1 MKLNKCGREHI
12 SLTMNQ
18 KQKLPVI
25 NTILIVGLSVSF
37 ALILVL
43 VAFNFVV
50 INKMDEV
57 QPFMKMFSG
66 QSHFSTIK
74 QESASKIIKVLQ
86 EKRNLLITSQF
97 LGFIIL
103 VMIALRLMLV
113 LISLYPPLI
122 GSKFSFMRRIYLE
135 LVAVFQEGGTS
146 DGLVQDVSVSGE
158 LKKGKM
164 SL

>member
-1 MKLNKCGREHI
+1 
-12 SLTMNQ
+12 MNQ

-25 NTILIVGLSVSF
+25 HTILIVGLSVSF

-135 LVAVFQEGGTS
+135 LEAVFQEGGTS

>member
-25 NTILIVGLSVSF
+25 HTILIVGLSVSF

-135 LVAVFQEGGTS
+135 LEAVFQEGGTS
-146 DGLVQDVSVSGE
+146 DGLVQDVTLWYTQNE
-158 LKKGKM
+158 
-164 SL
+164 

>member
-25 NTILIVGLSVSF
+25 HTILIVGLSVSF

-135 LVAVFQEGGTS
+135 LEAVFQEGGTS
-146 DGLVQDVSVSGE
+146 DGLVQDVSVSGK

>member
-25 NTILIVGLSVSF
+25 HTILIVGLSVSF

-135 LVAVFQEGGTS
+135 LEAVFQEGETS

>member
-1 MKLNKCGREHI
+1 
-12 SLTMNQ
+12 MNQ

-25 NTILIVGLSVSF
+25 HTILIVGLSVSF

-135 LVAVFQEGGTS
+135 LEAVFQEDGTS

>member
-135 LVAVFQEGGTS
+135 LEAVFQEGGTS

-158 LKKGKM
+158 LKTGKM

>member
-25 NTILIVGLSVSF
+25 HTILIVGLSVSF

-103 VMIALRLMLV
+103 VMIALRLILV

-135 LVAVFQEGGTS
+135 LEAVFQEGGTS

>member
-25 NTILIVGLSVSF
+25 HTILIVGLSVSF

-86 EKRNLLITSQF
+86 EQD
-97 LGFIIL
+97 
-103 VMIALRLMLV
+103 
-113 LISLYPPLI
+113 
-122 GSKFSFMRRIYLE
+122 E
-135 LVAVFQEGGTS
+135 VFCAPT
-146 DGLVQDVSVSGE
+146 V
-158 LKKGKM
+158 
-164 SL
+164 

>member
-25 NTILIVGLSVSF
+25 HTILIVGLSVSF

-135 LVAVFQEGGTS
+135 LEAVFQEGGTS